1 MVTEQGSLLYGV
13 ELDGKRHFTFS
24 VRLPVVGD
32 TIAAL
37 EETQDEKGTTE
48 GAGAG
53 LHYRVGILARVVTIE
68 GVDTEKVT
76 TELLLNQ
83 LSDDDFDLI
92 DAQVSALKKKLMALK
107 VPSLDTAASSSPS
120 ENTAS
125 PDSK

>member
-1 MVTEQGSLLYGV
+1 MAKEHGSLLHGV
-13 ELDGKRHFTFS
+13 ELDGQRHFTFS

-48 GAGAG
+48 GAAAG

-68 GVDTEKVT
+68 GIGAENVT
-76 TELLLNQ
+76 TDLLLNQ
-83 LSDDDFDLI
+83 LSDEDFDLL
-92 DAQVSALKKKLMALK
+92 DAQISALKKKLMESRSPL
-107 VPSLDTAASSSPS
+107 PDTAASSSPS

>member
-1 MVTEQGSLLYGV
+1 MVTEQGSLLHGV

-48 GAGAG
+48 GAAAG

-68 GVDTEKVT
+68 GIDAENVT

-92 DAQVSALKKKLMALK
+92 DAQVSALKKKLMALRA
-107 VPSLDTAASSSPS
+107 PLPDTAASSSPS